1 MHCCSL
7 AQSTR
12 NNYPTLPILLLAA
25 AVDPIELAGIE
36 GKEAAV
42 VAADAS
48 DAAGAVLAV
57 VARDGVDSRRPV
69 L

>member
-12 NNYPTLPILLLAA
+12 NNYPTLPTLLPAA

-36 GKEAAV
+36 SRDAAA

-48 DAAGAVLAV
+48 DAAVAV